1 MPIQGISI
9 SLIAEITKLKEEL
22 RACPKKY
29 ATNFEGNNFIIIC
42 LVSYKTFAFMV
53 IS

>member
-9 SLIAEITKLKEEL
+9 SLIAGITKLKEEL
-22 RACPKKY
+22 RACAKKY
-29 ATNFEGNNFIIIC
+29 ATNLVGKNFIIIF

>member
-9 SLIAEITKLKEEL
+9 SLIAGITKLKEL
-22 RACPKKY
+22 QACPKKY
-29 ATNFEGNNFIIIC
+29 ATNLVGNNFIIIF

>member
-22 RACPKKY
+22 EHAQKSMLQ
-29 ATNFEGNNFIIIC
+29 I
-42 LVSYKTFAFMV
+42 
-53 IS
+53 